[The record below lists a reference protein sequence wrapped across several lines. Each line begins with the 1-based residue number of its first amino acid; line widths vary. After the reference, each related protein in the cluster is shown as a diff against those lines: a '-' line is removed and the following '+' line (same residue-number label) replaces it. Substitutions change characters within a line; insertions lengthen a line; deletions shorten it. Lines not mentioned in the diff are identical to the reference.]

1 LPAGFFNQLLAGS
14 FRESSSF
21 GDDFMHPENTTEI
34 SPAQAG
40 AGQGLLVTESSDFG
54 AVGSVSLFTTAR
66 GVSCGVA
73 LNVASASLS
82 SAQHLLG
89 DLIDINES
97 CHLAYAVR
105 TLVQQAKSL
114 IDSTVLAV
122 ERVEGKA

>member
-1 LPAGFFNQLLAGS
+1 
-14 FRESSSF
+14 
-21 GDDFMHPENTTEI
+21 MHQKNTTPK

-40 AGQGLLVTESSDFG
+40 VVPGLLVTESSDFG
-54 AVGSVSLFTTAR
+54 TVGSISLFTTVR
-66 GVSCGVA
+66 GVSCGAA

-105 TLVQQAKSL
+105 VLVQEAKAL
-114 IDSTVLAV
+114 IDSSVLAV
-122 ERVEGKA
+122 ERTEGNA